1 MGLICKNE
9 DYHDMAEK
17 LEILTLDK
25 CLRNLME
32 KNARCC
38 AEERFDRRNSYK
50 EIIESIEI

>member
-9 DYHDMAEK
+9 DSHDMAEK

-32 KNARCC
+32 KNIQV
-38 AEERFDRRNSYK
+38 EYPKINLSN
-50 EIIESIEI
+50 